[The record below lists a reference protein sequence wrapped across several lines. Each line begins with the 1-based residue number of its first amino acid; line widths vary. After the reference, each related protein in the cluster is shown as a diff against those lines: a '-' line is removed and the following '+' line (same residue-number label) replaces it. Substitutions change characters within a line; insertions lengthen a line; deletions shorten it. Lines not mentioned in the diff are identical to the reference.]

1 MAAMLGNNLA
11 RECWSESDINVYMR
25 AGRTRL
31 RILDDHRTFHNNRA
45 LYDYGAFHD
54 NRLFCMVVIVL
65 MMMLMAVLFMLMVL
79 LPAFM
84 LPGIRSNYQGTER
97 HEDRKKSRAERL

>member
-1 MAAMLGNNLA
+1 
-11 RECWSESDINVYMR
+11 
-25 AGRTRL
+25 
-31 RILDDHRTFHNNRA
+31 
-45 LYDYGAFHD
+45 
-54 NRLFCMVVIVL
+54 